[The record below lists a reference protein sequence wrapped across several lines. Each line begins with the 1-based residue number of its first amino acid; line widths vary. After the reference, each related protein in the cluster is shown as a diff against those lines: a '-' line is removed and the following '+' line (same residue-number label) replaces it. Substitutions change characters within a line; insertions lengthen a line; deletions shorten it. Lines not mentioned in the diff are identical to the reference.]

1 MMSGPGRRTWVVTTL
16 AQYQTVFWAGVARE
30 LIAAGQPVV
39 LFAFDDRSSE
49 ILDRRGI
56 PCTNIHSL
64 GLELTKN
71 LDFEVAFDE
80 VMQADGIDSP
90 NLFISHERHAFSV
103 RNSKALRR
111 KYVIYSTALKHEL
124 TRLQRQGHSPVL
136 VQELGGFLSVVASYF
151 AARAAGIDNWFIE
164 PSFFRGRYFLL
175 KNSFAAAEIPLRGA
189 PIGASVATYLED
201 TKRARAIVI
210 PKKDRGHYR
219 PALAKLSNL
228 HNIRRFGEKLFDK
241 VVLRKHQ
248 DFGYVG
254 AQVVSHVRMAL
265 NSYKLRRY
273 YTALERVGP
282 FVYFPLHVP
291 ADVALTLRAPEY
303 LDQLS
308 LVDYLLRHTPASHAL
323 VIKEHPAQIGA
334 TDVTR
339 LRSLMDRYDNLV
351 VLPPSTNNYRVL
363 ERADAVV
370 CVNSKTGAEALLLG
384 KPVVVLGDAFYSR
397 TSLVRRIDRLGDVGP
412 ALLAALTAKA
422 ADSEAVDSF
431 FQAVWDTSYPGELY
445 VNDGSNIAQMAS
457 SLRSGIERI

>member
-1 MMSGPGRRTWVVTTL
+1 
-16 AQYQTVFWAGVARE
+16 
-30 LIAAGQPVV
+30 
-39 LFAFDDRSSE
+39 
-49 ILDRRGI
+49 
-56 PCTNIHSL
+56 
-64 GLELTKN
+64 
-71 LDFEVAFDE
+71 
-80 VMQADGIDSP
+80 MQADGIDSP
-90 NLFISHERHAFSV
+90 NLFISHERHAFRV

-111 KYVIYSTALKHEL
+111 KYVIYSAALKHEL
-124 TRLQRQGHSPVL
+124 TRLQRHGHSLVL
-136 VQELGGFLSVVASYF
+136 VQELGGFLSIVASYF
-151 AARAAGIDNWFIE
+151 AARTAGIDNWFIE

-175 KNSFAAAEIPLRGA
+175 KNSFAAAEVPLRGA

-210 PKKDRGHYR
+210 PKKDSGHYR

-254 AQVVSHVRMAL
+254 AQVTSHVRMAL

-273 YTALERVGP
+273 YTPLERVRC
-282 FVYFPLHVP
+282 F
-291 ADVALTLRAPEY
+291 PEY
-303 LDQLS
+303 LDQLA
-308 LVDYLLRHTPASHAL
+308 LVDYLLRHMPASHSL

-334 TDVTR
+334 TDVAR
-339 LRSLMDRYDNLV
+339 LQSLMDRYDNLV

-397 TSLVRRIDRLGDVGP
+397 SSLVRRIDRLGDVGP
-412 ALLAALTAKA
+412 AILAALTAKA
-422 ADSEAVDSF
+422 ADPEAVDSF
-431 FQAVWDTSYPGELY
+431 FQAVWDKSYPGELY
-445 VNDGSNIAQMAS
+445 VSEGSNVAQIAS